1 MRRRQHSSSHVELAL
16 RRTLVRQPPP
26 ADMTERIMAGIRE
39 DSVRVPA
46 GGARYRWLPRPSMR
60 LAWAV
65 AGCACAA
72 AWLFTVD
79 LPVRD
84 VNRNAERIVL
94 QGVERDLA
102 EVLHLAGN
110 KWNQA
115 REAAFSPGLDEDYD

>member
-1 MRRRQHSSSHVELAL
+1 MRRHQHSSSQVEVAL

-39 DSVRVPA
+39 DSIRA
-46 GGARYRWLPRPSMR
+46 RSGDARYRWIPRPSFRM
-60 LAWAV
+60 AWAI

-72 AWLFTVD
+72 AWLFTAD
-79 LPVRD
+79 LPFRA
-84 VNRNAERIVL
+84 VNRNAEQIVL
-94 QGVERDLA
+94 QGVERDLV

-115 REAAFSPGLDEDYD
+115 TEAAFSPGLDEDYD